1 MRNAVIIIH
10 RSIERIDHPLKFA
23 CLIADDSFFAVECV
37 LRKFFEQRLRD
48 QFLRADVDFE
58 FDVVLGGLI
67 HLHWFLEVVPQH
79 FAGGASRFN
88 GGVEIMG
95 HERLARTKTTK
106 CTTKT
111 NRRAN
116 RPHFNPLPVGE
127 EGRGRWCLGNLGGR
141 PYAKR
146 LVGLS
151 FPIAT
156 YNLSRIKKTGG
167 EIEFSPRV
175 EVWVLAP

>member
-1 MRNAVIIIH
+1 MRNTVIIIH
-10 RSIERIDHPLKFA
+10 RAIERIDNPLKFA
-23 CLIADDSFFAVECV
+23 RLIADDSFFAVECV
-37 LRKFFEQRLRD
+37 LRKFFEQRLCD

-67 HLHWFLEVVPQH
+67 HLHWFLEAVPQH

-95 HERLARTKTTK
+95 HERLARTKNTK

-116 RPHFNPLPVGE
+116 RPDFNPLPGARRAGSLVSGE
-127 EGRGRWCLGNLGGR
+127 SGWEKVREAPSEG
-141 PYAKR
+141 
-146 LVGLS
+146 S
-151 FPIAT
+151 
-156 YNLSRIKKTGG
+156 LSRLSYIA
-167 EIEFSPRV
+167 RV
-175 EVWVLAP
+175 A

>member
-23 CLIADDSFFAVECV
+23 RLIADDSFFAVECV

-67 HLHWFLEVVPQH
+67 NLHWFLEVVPQH

-95 HERLARTKTTK
+95 HERLARTKNTK

-111 NRRAN
+111 NRRGN
-116 RPHFNPLPVGE
+116 RPYLNLLP
-127 EGRGRWCLGNLGGR
+127 GRGGHSSRVSGGSAPETVR
-141 PYAKR
+141 EAP
-146 LVGLS
+146 GQGS
-151 FPIAT
+151 
-156 YNLSRIKKTGG
+156 LSRLPYMTASQEKNGRRNRILPPG
-167 EIEFSPRV
+167 
-175 EVWVLAP
+175 

>member
-23 CLIADDSFFAVECV
+23 RLKAAYFFYTVECV

-48 QFLRADVDFE
+48 QFLHADVDFE

-95 HERLARTKTTK
+95 HERLARTKNTK

-111 NRRAN
+111 NRRAI
-116 RPHFNPLPVGE
+116 RPSPQSFAP
-127 EGRGRWCLGNLGGR
+127 GRGGHRSLGSGESGPETVR
-141 PYAKR
+141 EAP
-146 LVGLS
+146 GEGS
-151 FPIAT
+151 
-156 YNLSRIKKTGG
+156 LSRLPYI
-167 EIEFSPRV
+167 
-175 EVWVLAP
+175 APVA